1 MFEDKIR
8 KNLKVDE
15 ELILLVRK
23 YPFVLLAP
31 IIFSAVC
38 IIAPFFFLYPLWHW
52 GVWGVAIFFTVLLLG
67 VLLSVRT
74 AVIYSLNVFVI
85 TSQRIIDIDQA
96 GLFDRTVSETTYNKI
111 QDVSIRIKGL
121 WQTVLH
127 YGSIIIQTAG
137 NQANIELTGVKNPEK
152 LQQLITE
159 VQKDAVKDQGMT
171 PADIAALLASLQ
183 QSIASKNKQEPT

>member
-8 KNLKVDE
+8 KNLKADE

-23 YPFVLLAP
+23 YVPVFLMP
-31 IIFSAVC
+31 ILCSTVC

-52 GVWGVAIFFTVLLLG
+52 GPWGIAIFFAVLLG
-67 VLLSVRT
+67 GIFLSVRT
-74 AVIYSLNVFVI
+74 IVIYSLNVFVI

-111 QDVSIRIKGL
+111 QDVSIRIKGV

-137 NQANIELTGVKNPEK
+137 NQANIELMGVKNPEK

-171 PADIAALLASLQ
+171 AADIAALLASLQ
-183 QSIASKNKQEPT
+183 QSVADKHNQQT